1 MSRFQRDRRPNAPEV
16 QRLDLK
22 EGNYVKRIILFA
34 CALAVGAAAFA
45 YALNTMLTPKKGWQ
59 MIEVTTKTSAAQEV
73 ILEYNFDQAEDV
85 AQEKKRVT
93 AIYSEALQSAA
104 AQLDWV
110 ETEGTVNLHTI
121 SSQPNT
127 PVTVG
132 KELYEA
138 LESWEKTGSRSLY
151 FAPLYSRYNALF
163 ACENDQDA
171 ALYDPDRNPEAGAF
185 VEALMT
191 YLSSDSH
198 SRLELLGDN
207 RVELYVSEEYL
218 DFARENEIP
227 ELLDF
232 GWAKNAFVVDAVAQT
247 LLDQG
252 ADHGVFFTIEG
263 FSRCLYEVPVAVH
276 LMVPAVTGGEKIA
289 NGIYT
294 GPKSLAILCGFPV
307 SEGETRFYTYEDGTV
322 LGPYIDEATG
332 HLKTGS
338 DNLVV
343 FDDGPAGPTAVKAL
357 NAMAAGKAPEGKCM
371 YSRGNAVICTDPDV
385 RISWLHDDYALQ
397 RK

>member
-1 MSRFQRDRRPNAPEV
+1 MSRYQRDRRPHAPEV

-22 EGNYVKRIILFA
+22 EGNYTKRIILFA
-34 CALAVGAAAFA
+34 LALAVGAAAFA

-59 MIEVTTKTSAAQEV
+59 MIEVTTKTTAAQEV

-85 AQEKKRVT
+85 AQEKRRVT
-93 AIYSEALQSAA
+93 ALYSEALQSAA
-104 AQLDWV
+104 AQLDSV
-110 ETEGTVNLHTI
+110 ETENTVNLHTL

-138 LESWEKTGSRSLY
+138 LESWAQTGSRSLY

-171 ALYDPDRNPEAGAF
+171 ALYDPDRNPEAAAF
-185 VEALMT
+185 VKELMT

-198 SRLELLGDN
+198 IRLELLGEN
-207 RVELYVSEEYL
+207 RVELHVSQEYL
-218 DFARENEIP
+218 DFAREQ
-227 ELLDF
+227 ELGAFLDF

-252 ADHGVFFTIEG
+252 ADQGVFFTIEG
-263 FSRCLYEVPVAVH
+263 FSRCLYEVPVSVY
-276 LMVPAVTGGEKIA
+276 LMVPAATGAEKIA
-289 NGIYT
+289 TGIYT

-338 DNLVV
+338 QNLVV
-343 FDDGPAGPTAVKAL
+343 FDDGPAGPAALKAL
-357 NAMAAGKAPEGKCM
+357 SAMAAGKAPEGTCM

-385 RISWLHDDYALQ
+385 RVSWLHNDYALQ

>member
-1 MSRFQRDRRPNAPEV
+1 MSRYQRDRRPHGPEV

-22 EGNYVKRIILFA
+22 EGNYTKRIILFA
-34 CALAVGAAAFA
+34 LALAVGAAAFA

-59 MIEVTTKTSAAQEV
+59 MIQVTTKTPAAQEV
-73 ILEYNFDQAEDV
+73 ILEYNFDQAEDA
-85 AQEKKRVT
+85 AQEKRRVT

-110 ETEGTVNLHTI
+110 ETENTVNLHTL
-121 SSQPNT
+121 SVQPNT

-132 KELYEA
+132 KELYGA
-138 LESWEKTGSRSLY
+138 LESWEKTGSRALY

-171 ALYDPDRNPEAGAF
+171 ALYDPDRNPEVAAF
-185 VEALMT
+185 VKELMT

-198 SRLELLGDN
+198 IRLELLGEN
-207 RVELYVSEEYL
+207 RVELHVSQEYL
-218 DFARENEIP
+218 DFAREQEIS
-227 ELLDF
+227 EFLDF

-252 ADHGVFFTIEG
+252 ADQGVFFTIEG
-263 FSRCLYEVPVAVH
+263 FSRCLYEVPVSVY
-276 LMVPAVTGGEKIA
+276 LMVPAPTGADKIA
-289 NGIYT
+289 TGIYT

-332 HLKTGS
+332 HLKTGRE
-338 DNLVV
+338 NLVV
-343 FDDGPAGPTAVKAL
+343 FDDGPAGPAALKAL
-357 NAMAAGKAPEGKCM
+357 GAMAAGKAPEGTCM
-371 YSRGNAVICTDPDV
+371 YSQGKAVICTDPDV
-385 RISWLHDDYALQ
+385 RISWLHNDYALQ